1 MDMYNNHY
9 IVSGGV
15 IALMVLVYFMLAIV
29 GFMTVVVSFI
39 ANWKLFE
46 KMGYK
51 GWQGIIP
58 FYSEYILVKELYGS
72 GWYFLIF
79 ITHVD

>member
-1 MDMYNNHY
+1 MLNSMSTVVYNNHY
-9 IVSGGV
+9 IVSEGV

-29 GFMTVVVSFI
+29 GFMTVVVSLI

-51 GWQGIIP
+51 GW
-58 FYSEYILVKELYGS
+58 
-72 GWYFLIF
+72 
-79 ITHVD
+79 

>member
-1 MDMYNNHY
+1 MLNLMNTVVYNNHY
-9 IVSGGV
+9 VVSEGVVVAIVLLY
-15 IALMVLVYFMLAIV
+15 ILLAIV

-51 GWQGIIP
+51 GW
-58 FYSEYILVKELYGS
+58 
-72 GWYFLIF
+72 
-79 ITHVD
+79 

>member
-9 IVSGGV
+9 IVSEGV

-46 KMGYK
+46 KWDIK
-51 GWQGIIP
+51 GG
-58 FYSEYILVKELYGS
+58 KELFHS
-72 GWYFLIF
+72 ILSIF
-79 ITHVD
+79 

>member
-9 IVSGGV
+9 IVSEGF
-15 IALMVLVYFMLAIV
+15 IALMVLVYFMLAIID
-29 GFMTVVVSFI
+29 FMTVVVSFI

-51 GWQGIIP
+51 G
-58 FYSEYILVKELYGS
+58 
-72 GWYFLIF
+72 
-79 ITHVD
+79 